1 MVLSSTLATSNISPY
16 LSGFFNRTTLQEIKC
31 NDNNSTCIVGRSTIS
46 PRKYSFFM
54 FLDLGEG
61 KYCGG
66 LFVHE
71 NIVLTAGEMEMH
83 VTSFWEGEICPSPN
97 HMLTHSYFNL
107 VQLIDF
113 STRMSS
119 Q

>member
-1 MVLSSTLATSNISPY
+1 MVLSSTLATFNITPY
-16 LSGFFNRTTLQEIKC
+16 LSGFFNRTTLQETKS
-31 NDNNSTCIVGRSTIS
+31 NNNISTCIVGGSTIS
-46 PRKYSFFM
+46 PGKNSFFM
-54 FLDLGEG
+54 FVDQGEG
-61 KYCGG
+61 KFCGG

-71 NIVLTAGEMEMH
+71 NIVLTAGEKEMH

-113 STRMSS
+113 STRMLS